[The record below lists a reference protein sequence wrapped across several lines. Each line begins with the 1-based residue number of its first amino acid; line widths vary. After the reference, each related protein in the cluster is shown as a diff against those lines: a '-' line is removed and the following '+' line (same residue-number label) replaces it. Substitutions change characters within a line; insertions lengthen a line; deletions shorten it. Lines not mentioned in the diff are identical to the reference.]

1 MAKLIRITA
10 LILTFIL
17 ILPAFGC
24 ATGNSSGNSDAQ
36 EDTQAM
42 IDDNYGKGLSFAYTD
57 YADNV
62 MSLNYNL
69 KQNAAG
75 NWQLS
80 VSGQNAHVNGTKVI
94 SADNAAAFFYFLIK
108 ETGVESYKGYNK
120 TDDEITSDT
129 AWWFNLDV
137 YYEKDSIVAYG
148 YMMHPDDYDDLRIQI
163 TEYLNNLFKA
173 A

>member
-1 MAKLIRITA
+1 MAKIIRIVTLILA
-10 LILTFIL
+10 LILIV
-17 ILPAFGC
+17 PVSGC
-24 ATGNSSGNSDAQ
+24 GTRNTSDNSDTQ
-36 EDTQAM
+36 EDTQSP

-62 MSLNYNL
+62 MSLSYNL
-69 KQNAAG
+69 KQDAAG

-80 VSGQNAHVNGTKVI
+80 VSGQNAHVNGTKAI
-94 SADNAAAFFYFLIK
+94 SADNAAAFFYFLINETSIENYK
-108 ETGVESYKGYNK
+108 EYNK

-148 YMMHPDDYDDLRIQI
+148 YMMHPDDYDDLRVQI